1 MSLLAVLYKIYLTK
15 KNDFVAIHKNPQTN
29 ACCSLCK
36 LEIATLA
43 PSKFQVLIIDSSKLF
58 SFYSTHPGGYV
69 TLKTVA
75 LHGYVFVK
83 NPVTVLFS

>member
-1 MSLLAVLYKIYLTK
+1 MIICPYLTHYKNIYLTK
-15 KNDFVAIHKNPQTN
+15 KIHVVVISKNPLPN

-58 SFYSTHPGGYV
+58 SFYSTHPGEYV

-75 LHGYVFVK
+75 LHGYVFC
-83 NPVTVLFS
+83 